1 MDTPENTDL
10 SIQFLFEQKKNKE
23 KNTANDLLNKND
35 RQKNYDLV
43 TNTNFQNH
51 FFLTQTRVPSILGR
65 REMDRCLQVRK

>member
-35 RQKNYDLV
+35 RQKKLWLGDQHQLPEP
-43 TNTNFQNH
+43 
-51 FFLTQTRVPSILGR
+51 FLFDPN
-65 REMDRCLQVRK
+65 